1 VLASPADVHHRR
13 RSGALRVKR
22 QAKEDK
28 YMHVEYWE
36 KEGADD
42 EGVWAFLAVDAE
54 GPKDGQVEEKVW
66 GKVCHTED
74 IGWPK
79 WS

>member
-1 VLASPADVHHRR
+1 
-13 RSGALRVKR
+13 
-22 QAKEDK
+22 
-28 YMHVEYWE
+28 MHVEYWE